1 MVKLVSER
9 VVDSIKSEVRLELLA
24 AVEVLDYYKST
35 TALER
40 SVNIPRGEVSKVGLI
55 GRNM

>member
-1 MVKLVSER
+1 VVKLVSER
-9 VVDSIKSEVRLELLA
+9 VIDSIQSEVRLELVA

-35 TALER
+35 TILEG